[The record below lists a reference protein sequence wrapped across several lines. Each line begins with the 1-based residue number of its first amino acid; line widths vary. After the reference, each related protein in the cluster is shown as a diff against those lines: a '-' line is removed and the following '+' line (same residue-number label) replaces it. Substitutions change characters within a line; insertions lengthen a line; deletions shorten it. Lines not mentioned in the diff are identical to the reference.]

1 MNSSYLIFMLVSALI
16 TAGVHY
22 FLTGGLKNRG
32 LLTALTFVFGTVLG
46 AVCARL
52 AYCLICIQDV
62 LLDGVMETL
71 LSDSMECLSFFG
83 GAAGVILGAWL
94 AAKCTGNRPMAAL
107 DAYAPAGALMAALAR
122 FAEFYLDGVC
132 VGRMIEDEAF
142 QFFPLSMYKHFEYGY
157 TEWYLAVF
165 MLAGIAYFIVFLVSL
180 IKFKDKRFIR
190 TLFYICLPQII
201 LESLRNYNRL
211 TWTQFVRVEQLAC
224 MLYIET
230 VYLLYAVWAGKGTKN
245 RFLPAIVGLVCA
257 GVFVGLEFALDKTNL
272 PHVLTY
278 SVMIAGLI
286 VLGVMEHL
294 GFKKIT
300 QSNKR
305 QEAGGRK

>member
-1 MNSSYLIFMLVSALI
+1 MNTSYFVFMLGSALI
-16 TAGVHY
+16 AAGVHY
-22 FLTGGLKNRG
+22 LLAGGLKKRG
-32 LLTALTFVFGTVLG
+32 LLAALTFMFGAVLG

-52 AYCLICIQDV
+52 TYCLICIQDV
-62 LLDGVMETL
+62 LLDGIEETL
-71 LSDSMECLSFFG
+71 LSDSMECMSFFG
-83 GAAGVILGAWL
+83 GVVGVIFGAVL
-94 AAKCTGNRPMAAL
+94 AAKCTGNKPMAAL
-107 DAYAPAGALMAALAR
+107 NAYAPAGALMAAMAR
-122 FAEFYLDGVC
+122 FAEYFLGTIC

-142 QFFPLSMYKHFEYGY
+142 QFFPLAQGVDYGYDY

-180 IKFKDKRFIR
+180 NKFKDRRFLR

-224 MLYIET
+224 MLYIEAIF
-230 VYLLYAVWAGKGTKN
+230 LLYAVWAGKGTKN

-257 GVFVGLEFALDKTNL
+257 GVFIGVEFALDKTNL

-278 SVMIAGLI
+278 AVMVAGLV
-286 VLGVMEHL
+286 VLGFMEHL
-294 GFKKIT
+294 GFKKLT
-300 QSNKR
+300 GKNVS
-305 QEAGGRK
+305 

>member
-1 MNSSYLIFMLVSALI
+1 MNISYMIFMLGGALI

-22 FLTGGLKNRG
+22 LLAGGLKKRG
-32 LLTALTFVFGTVLG
+32 LLAALTFVFGAVLS

-52 AYCLICIQDV
+52 TYCLICIQDV
-62 LLDGVMETL
+62 LLDGIEETL

-83 GAAGVILGAWL
+83 GAAGVILGVVL
-94 AAKCTGNRPMAAL
+94 AAKCTGNRPVAAL
-107 DAYAPAGALMAALAR
+107 NAYAPAGALMAAMAR
-122 FAEFYLDGVC
+122 FAEGFLGTVC

-142 QFFPLSMYKHFEYGY
+142 QFFPLALGVDYGYGY

-165 MLAGIAYFIVFLVSL
+165 MLCGIAALIVFLVSL
-180 IKFKDKRFIR
+180 NRFKDKRFLR
-190 TLFYICLPQII
+190 TLFYLLLPQII

-230 VYLLYAVWAGKGTKN
+230 VFLLYAIWAGKGTKN

-257 GVFVGLEFALDKTNL
+257 GVFVGVEFALDKTNL
-272 PHVLTY
+272 PHALTY
-278 SVMIAGLI
+278 SVMAAGLV

-294 GFKKIT
+294 GFKKVK
-300 QSNKR
+300 QDNKR
-305 QEAGGRK
+305 